1 MLEYLTLA
9 GYGDFIE
16 TSLRIKDPKA
26 VVEWTE
32 NNFEYVQYNPRRKIN
47 RWGLSIT
54 SLDGGLSGR
63 PDLDSF
69 YAVDPSTMPTEMDI
83 NVPTP
88 VYQHKEIHKLC
99 EHFQPF
105 VGRSHFLKIPPGGYF
120 PPHRDYKSAELESF
134 RVIVPMLNFEYPKF
148 TFILEDKVLPW
159 NAGSAY
165 FLNTAKAHHLFN
177 CGDRDSYW
185 IVLNIQT
192 TKESI
197 MKVIEHMAV
206 R

>member
-1 MLEYLTLA
+1 MIEYLTLA

-16 TSLRIKDPKA
+16 MGLGINNPKE
-26 VVEWTE
+26 VVDWTE
-32 NNFEYVQYNPRRKIN
+32 ENFEYVKYNPRKQIN

-69 YAVDPSTMPTEMDI
+69 YAVDPSTKPTELDI
-83 NVPTP
+83 KVPTP
-88 VYQHKEIHKLC
+88 VYEHPEIKKLC

-120 PPHRDYKSAELESF
+120 PPHRDFKSTELDSF
-134 RVIVPMLNFEYPKF
+134 RIIVPMLNFEYPRF

-159 NAGSAY
+159 NAGKAY

-177 CGDRDSYW
+177 CGGGDSYW
-185 IVLNIQT
+185 IVLNIET

-197 MKVIEHMAV
+197 MRVIEHMAV